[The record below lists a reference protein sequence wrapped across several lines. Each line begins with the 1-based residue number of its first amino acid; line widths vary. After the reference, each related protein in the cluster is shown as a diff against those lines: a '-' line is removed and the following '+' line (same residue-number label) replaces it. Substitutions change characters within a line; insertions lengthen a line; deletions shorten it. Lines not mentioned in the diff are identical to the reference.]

1 VALGSDS
8 LMAERKKINISCIDK
23 SFGSFQVLKE
33 IDFSVAENEFL
44 CVTGPSGCGKTVFL
58 EVVAGLSSPTHGS
71 ITMDGEP
78 IDPKKHSIGFVFQ
91 QPSCFPWQ
99 TLWSEVKFGLDM
111 KGINGEE
118 AAARIRKSIELVGL
132 TGFEKYYPHQLSGGM
147 KQRVAIAKAFVIDPD
162 LLLLDEPFGHLDAQT
177 RYFMQIEILRIWEQM
192 KRTVIFV
199 TNNIEEAVLL
209 GDRVIVLSSIPATIR
224 EEIHVKLPRPRDPI
238 DQEFLSIRKKI
249 TELYEVGT

>member
-1 VALGSDS
+1 
-8 LMAERKKINISCIDK
+8 MAEREKIRISRMDK
-23 SFGSFQVLKE
+23 SFGGFEVLKK

-58 EVVAGLSSPTHGS
+58 QAVAGLSSPSRGS

-78 IDPKKHSIGFVFQ
+78 IDPKKQSIGFVFQ

-99 TLWSEVKFGLDM
+99 SLWNEVKFGLDM
-111 KGINGEE
+111 KGIDGDK
-118 AAARIRKSIELVGL
+118 AAAKISKAIDLVGL
-132 TGFEKYYPHQLSGGM
+132 TGFENYYPHQLSGGM
-147 KQRVAIAKAFVIDPD
+147 KQRVAIARAFVIDPE

-209 GDRVIVLSSIPATIR
+209 GDRVIVLSSIPASIR
-224 EEIHVKLPRPRDPI
+224 EEIPVKLQRPRDPT
-238 DQEFLSIRKKI
+238 DSDFLSIRKKI
-249 TELYEVGT
+249 TELYEVGK

>member
-1 VALGSDS
+1 
-8 LMAERKKINISCIDK
+8 MAEREKIHISRMDK
-23 SFGSFQVLKE
+23 CFGDFKVLNE
-33 IDFSVAENEFL
+33 LDFTVAENEFL

-58 EVVAGLSSPTHGS
+58 EIVAGLSSPTRGG

-99 TLWSEVKFGLDM
+99 TLWDDVKFGLDM

-118 AAARIRKSIELVGL
+118 ADTKIRKAIELVGL
-132 TGFEKYYPHQLSGGM
+132 TGFENYYPHQLSGGM
-147 KQRVAIAKAFVIDPD
+147 KQRVAIARAFVIDPD

-192 KRTVIFV
+192 KKTIIFV

-209 GDRVIVLSSIPATIR
+209 GDRVIVLSSLPASIRDEIP
-224 EEIHVKLPRPRDPI
+224 VKVQRPRDPT
-238 DQEFLSIRKKI
+238 DGEFLSIRKRI
-249 TELYEVGT
+249 TELYEVGK